1 MTPVERAALQAQ
13 VPRAAWENPL
23 MRMLIIEQATRGKVC
38 SQQMGDYVAVGI
50 MRGTTF
56 EEEYRAESPA
66 LARAYARAR
75 ICGVAA
81 PTARTRAAA
90 LARGERGRAPL
101 PFSPL
106 DPDADP
112 LLVAQAM
119 AEAPLLERWL
129 LASPPPPAQRE
140 EMTRAAARGTLSARL
155 ALFILA
161 EHGLL

>member
-1 MTPVERAALQAQ
+1 MTPVDRAALQAQ

-23 MRMLIIEQATRGKVC
+23 MRMLLLDQAVRGKVC
-38 SQQMGDYVAVGI
+38 CQRTGDYIAVGVV
-50 MRGTTF
+50 RGGSF
-56 EEEYRAESPA
+56 AEEYRAESPA

-81 PTARTRAAA
+81 PAARAGAAA
-90 LARGERGRAPL
+90 LARGERGRAAL

-106 DPDADP
+106 DPGADP
-112 LLVAQAM
+112 LLVAQAL

-129 LASPPPPAQRE
+129 LASPPPPAQRA
-140 EMTRAAARGTLSARL
+140 EMARAAADGILSARL

-161 EHGLL
+161 EHCL